1 MQIDHCSLENLKIVK
16 IDFWATSTGY
26 HAWNTFSLDR
36 KWILID
42 LLIISVKKYEKIKI
56 FQLNPSPNSEIFK
69 FEVQNG
75 TDLRAIFFHREFQT
89 QPITFKIV
97 LK

>member
-1 MQIDHCSLENLKIVK
+1 MQIDHCSLENLKIDK

-26 HAWNTFSLDR
+26 QACNTFSLDP
-36 KWILID
+36 KWILIN
-42 LLIISVKKYEKIKI
+42 LRMIWAKKYEKIQI
-56 FQLNPSPNSEIFK
+56 FKLNPSPNSEIFK
-69 FEVQNG
+69 FNDQNG
-75 TDLRAIFFHREFQT
+75 ADLRPIFFHREFQT

>member
-1 MQIDHCSLENLKIVK
+1 MQIDHCSLENLKIDK

-26 HAWNTFSLDR
+26 QACNTFSLDH
-36 KWILID
+36 KWILIN
-42 LLIISVKKYEKIKI
+42 LRMISVKKYEKIKI
-56 FQLNPSPNSEIFK
+56 FQPNPSPNSEIFR

-75 TDLRAIFFHREFQT
+75 SDLRPIFFHREFQT